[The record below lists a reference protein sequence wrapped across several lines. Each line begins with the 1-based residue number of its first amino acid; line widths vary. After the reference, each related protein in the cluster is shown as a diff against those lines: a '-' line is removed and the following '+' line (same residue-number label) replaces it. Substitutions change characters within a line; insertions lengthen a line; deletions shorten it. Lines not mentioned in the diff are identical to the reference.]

1 LETKPI
7 RRTGPCT
14 KRKRLYLEPAFTV
27 ESNNQQTQKSKYDSR
42 TNQTGR
48 QALSGASKTENLAK
62 KSKIKTISMLKT
74 EHRVQHPETKTQNHT
89 KKERSKSSVCRY
101 TES

>member
-1 LETKPI
+1 LKATTSK
-7 RRTGPCT
+7 
-14 KRKRLYLEPAFTV
+14 
-27 ESNNQQTQKSKYDSR
+27 QKNSKYDGR